1 MLANSEFVVLL
12 QQKKNDL
19 EQLVRLFELS
29 PSQEVFLKTGEKGSG
44 LIVCG
49 KKVIPF
55 EKKIPQDNL
64 IYKICSTNFKEH
76 QNFGFSERR

>member
-1 MLANSEFVVLL
+1 MLL

-19 EQLVRLFELS
+19 DEIVRLFELS
-29 PSQEVFLKTGEKGSG
+29 PSQAMFLNTGEKGSG

-55 EKKIPQDNL
+55 EKKIPKDNL
-64 IYKICSTNFKEH
+64 IYEIFSTNFKEI
-76 QNFGFSERR
+76 QERNKNG